1 MGRPVHYSMEI
12 AARCQHL
19 IELLAD
25 QTDRDPKLVERWRGP
40 LRTTFLLAMS
50 TPMLVLPMERLFK
63 PVLRKAGV
71 ADDSK
76 LDEAAGDRFRATF
89 ADGRPFHEA
98 EFYEAKAWSYIAATQ
113 KFSVAE
119 VWPSAIFD
127 QLDTPEAFEA
137 AAAAPTAD
145 ILECLRNALSHGGV
159 AYLDARGRATTQP
172 TCSASPHTPRTIVET
187 SFASFASQ
195 WMGTSASSL
204 PGANGSPTAALK
216 RSSPE
221 RGPVGSTT
229 SSLPSDRSGSS
240 RRIKPYHR

>member
-1 MGRPVHYSMEI
+1 MEI

-76 LDEAAGDRFRATF
+76 LDEAAGDRVRATF

-159 AYLDARGRATTQP
+159 AYLDARGRQSNDATNMLG
-172 TCSASPHTPRTIVET
+172 
-187 SFASFASQ
+187 FASYPAYNRRDELRILRISVDGYERFLAAWSK
-195 WMGTSASSL
+195 WLSDSGAEEKL
-204 PGANGSPTAALK
+204 AREGPGWFDDKLAA
-216 RSSPE
+216 E
-221 RGPVGSTT
+221 
-229 SSLPSDRSGSS
+229 
-240 RRIKPYHR
+240 